1 MTLAAR
7 SALERALS
15 STRLKPRSLDR
26 PMLDRRLVAYYRVS
40 TPMQELRGLG
50 LAGQRSAVERF
61 AAKWRGTLVA
71 EYTETESG
79 RNCERNNLNRALGAC
94 RVYRATLLIAQIDR
108 LARNLAFI
116 AMLIE
121 SGTEFVAVDFP
132 LANSFNKH
140 ILAAIAEH
148 ELKSMSDRRKAVC
161 AVLKARGVDVA
172 RHLRG
177 KSAPS
182 PQALDKARAA
192 LLARDAAR
200 AVALAPLLR
209 ELRNRGLS
217 VNAII
222 GKLRQMEIAAPK
234 GGQTWSAGAIQRMF
248 RLAGEAPPPRY
259 GGGRRRP
266 SKRKLETCGF
276 T

>member
-50 LAGQRSAVERF
+50 LAGQRTAVERF
-61 AAKWRGTLVA
+61 AARWRGTLVA
-71 EYTETESG
+71 DYTETESG
-79 RNCERNNLNRALGAC
+79 RNCQRPNLHQALGAC
-94 RVYRATLLIAQIDR
+94 RVHRATLLIAQIDR
-108 LARNLAFI
+108 LARNVAFI

-121 SGTEFVAVDFP
+121 SGIEFVAADFP

-140 ILAAIAEH
+140 IMAAIAEH

-177 KSAPS
+177 KQRPN

-192 LLARDAAR
+192 LLARDTAR
-200 AVALAPLLR
+200 AMALAPLLR
-209 ELRNRGLS
+209 ELRDRGES
-217 VNAII
+217 VNAIVSE
-222 GKLRQMEIAAPK
+222 LRRMEIEAPK
-234 GGQTWSAGAIQRMF
+234 GGRTWSASAIQRMF
-248 RLAGEAPPPRY
+248 RLAGEAAPPKY

-266 SKRKLETCGF
+266 SG
-276 T
+276 